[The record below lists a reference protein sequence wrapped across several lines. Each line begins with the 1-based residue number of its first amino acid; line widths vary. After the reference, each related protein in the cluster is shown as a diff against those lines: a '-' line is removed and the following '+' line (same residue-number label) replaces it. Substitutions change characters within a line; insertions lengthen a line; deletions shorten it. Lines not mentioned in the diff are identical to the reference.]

1 MDNPTSPLS
10 DKDTGK
16 KQFIAI
22 LAVLFIAS
30 IGVISATMIL
40 LSSALQHVEN
50 TALDIRA
57 KAVDDAEDASED
69 FIDDTIDAM
78 IEVKDA
84 LRKGEESKEAI
95 LEGLLQS
102 HVELEDASLTDV
114 DFDEYLKVNRLGVSP
129 GEELVAYKEE
139 DFLDTDLGFYI
150 SQPVVSEDRS
160 PFVAIAM
167 PLRAEENT
175 GFVMARLDL
184 SDLSDILTDFQI
196 SPLGRVYMVDLAGKA
211 IIAADDSLVPGTKV
225 AHGEDLVR
233 ELGEDEEFG
242 LLEYTN
248 ENGID
253 TDASGF
259 LMEEY
264 GWVVIVEQPSSE
276 VDMLKQ
282 RTVLLAVIL
291 LAIGLVLLS
300 LLLYE
305 NIRIIA
311 VNKKLGISFL
321 ELSQLNKESDET
333 AKMLVRRD
341 VELTL
346 SNERLQEIDETKSQ
360 FVSVA
365 AHQLRTPLSGIK
377 WTLDTLLEKEI
388 GGLNEE
394 QEKLIGDAYK
404 ANDRLIELIRDL
416 LDVARL
422 EEGRFGFEMKK
433 EDFLPVVKDVKKKF
447 EQAAEQKGIAFKLEL
462 PQKDLERLLIDKEKI
477 AIALENFVDNAIKY
491 TPPGGEVIIR
501 VIKEKDKIVAEIKDT
516 GIGIPKK
523 EITKLFN
530 KFFRATNAQLFQTN
544 GTGLGMY
551 LARNIIEHHGGTVYV
566 ESEEHKGTTLSFSIP
581 IR

>member
-501 VIKEKDKIVAEIKDT
+501 VIQEQDKIVAEIKDT

>member
-1 MDNPTSPLS
+1 
-10 DKDTGK
+10 
-16 KQFIAI
+16 
-22 LAVLFIAS
+22 
-30 IGVISATMIL
+30 
-40 LSSALQHVEN
+40 
-50 TALDIRA
+50 
-57 KAVDDAEDASED
+57 
-69 FIDDTIDAM
+69 
-78 IEVKDA
+78 
-84 LRKGEESKEAI
+84 
-95 LEGLLQS
+95 
-102 HVELEDASLTDV
+102 
-114 DFDEYLKVNRLGVSP
+114 
-129 GEELVAYKEE
+129 
-139 DFLDTDLGFYI
+139 
-150 SQPVVSEDRS
+150 
-160 PFVAIAM
+160 
-167 PLRAEENT
+167 
-175 GFVMARLDL
+175 
-184 SDLSDILTDFQI
+184 
-196 SPLGRVYMVDLAGKA
+196 MVDLAGKA

-259 LMEEY
+259 LMEQY

-501 VIKEKDKIVAEIKDT
+501 VIQEQDKIVAEIKDT